1 LFAIVLFITSD
12 FDIRSTFLF
21 ENKSNRKQKPNMVA
35 IKVKMR
41 YAEGGEDLHYVIK
54 FKVPKKWKP
63 QATIKLKETFVENY
77 NAKHGDKRK
86 LEVNEIHLVTSTGK
100 MLYDEDIIENTL
112 STHEDLQVKPGAPPK
127 KKITHWSHPNVAGA
141 NRASSENNVGGSTL
155 TFNYSKWDNLDVSD
169 EEEDGKDCHPNI
181 DKKSW
186 VRLKQQKREEERRQ
200 QREKLEKLTKERDE
214 KKERLDRMKKSLP
227 EKEPEEADKKELYY
241 ELRQEIQDLQFNL
254 DDAEHNLAEA
264 LRKKKWTA
272 DELCQVGEDVTSSN
286 PNKNSS
292 AKLTT
297 TGGTT
302 KSREG
307 DAKLPGPA
315 PLPYADYDEYVTA
328 NAGIIRAYAKFT
340 GKYDKYRD
348 FLMSNLA
355 LLHEHTIGYL
365 LLLCLDHEMNG
376 KREEARL
383 VAHNYQMVQ
392 FILELATAN
401 NWDPRDALHG
411 FFKRIYDDPNHETYL
426 KGFNMAV
433 DDFMKKLIERAI
445 QKKKAGEASPLAEE
459 EKAKALRQEQLEELE
474 KEGADKTVI
483 ADDAP
488 LGPGGLSPQ
497 EVFDSLPE
505 KMQECFASQDIPMLQ
520 KVIDEMP
527 QNEAAYHM
535 KRCVDS
541 GLWVP

>member
-1 LFAIVLFITSD
+1 MA
-12 FDIRSTFLF
+12 
-21 ENKSNRKQKPNMVA
+21 PA

-41 YAEGGEDLHYVIK
+41 YAEGGEELHYVIK

-63 QATIKLKETFVENY
+63 QTTVKLKDQFVESY
-77 NAKHGDKRK
+77 NAKHGEKNILK
-86 LEVNEIHLVTSTGK
+86 VEEIHLVTSSGK

-112 STHEDLQVKPGAPPK
+112 SKREDLQVKPGAPPK
-127 KKITHWSHPNVAGA
+127 KKITHWSHPSVAGA
-141 NRASSENNVGGSTL
+141 NRAIGDNNVGGSTL

-186 VRLKQQKREEERRQ
+186 VRLKKQKREEERRL
-200 QREKLEKLTKERDE
+200 QREKLEKLTKDRDE
-214 KKERLDRMKKSLP
+214 KKERLERMKKSLP
-227 EKEPEEADKKELYY
+227 EKEPEDASEKESYY

-254 DDAEHNLAEA
+254 DDAENALADA

-272 DELCQVGEDVTSSN
+272 DELCEVNEDVTTSN
-286 PNKNSS
+286 PNKNSTTM
-292 AKLTT
+292 LTT
-297 TGGTT
+297 TSGTNNNNNDSNT
-302 KSREG
+302 SM
-307 DAKLPGPA
+307 PGPA
-315 PLPYADYDEYVTA
+315 PMPYADYDDYVTA
-328 NAGIIRAYAKFT
+328 NAGIIRGYAKFT

-355 LLHEHTIGYL
+355 LLHEHTCGYL
-365 LLLCLDHEMNG
+365 LLLCLDHEMSG

-383 VAHNYQMVQ
+383 VAHNYQIVQ

-401 NWDPRDALHG
+401 LWDPRDALHG
-411 FFKRIYDDPNHETYL
+411 FFKRIYDDVNHETYL

-433 DDFMKKLIERAI
+433 DDFFKKLIARAI
-445 QKKKAGEASPLAEE
+445 EKKEKGEPSPLAEE
-459 EKAKALRQEQLEELE
+459 VKAKELRQQQLEELE
-474 KEGADKTVI
+474 NEEPSKVVVAE
-483 ADDAP
+483 DAP

-505 KMQECFASQDIPMLQ
+505 KMQECFASQDIPLLQ
-520 KVIDEMP
+520 KVVEEMP
-527 QNEAAYHM
+527 QEEAAYHM
-535 KRCVDS
+535 KRCIDS